1 MELPSH
7 IQLLRHMIAT
17 PSLSRNE
24 DATADIIFDFLTDNG
39 IAPKRLHN
47 NVYAL
52 NLHYDPAKPTV
63 LLNSHHDT
71 VKPAASYTREPHD
84 AVVIEGKL
92 FGLGSND
99 AGASAVSLIRV
110 FLDLYANHLPFNL
123 LLAITA
129 EEEVGG
135 EKGMRAFL
143 PHIAAEGI
151 NISCAIVGE
160 PTGMQP
166 AVAERGLVV
175 LDCVTK
181 GVTGHAARAEGVN
194 AIYKAIS
201 DIDTLR
207 NYRFPKVSEVLGD
220 ISVNITQINAGGQ
233 HNAIPDECKWVVDI
247 RTTDAYSNEETVEL
261 MRSLVES
268 ELTPRSTRVR
278 ASVIHHTHPLVE
290 TVVSLGLK
298 PFVSPTTSDMS
309 LMYDFPSLKI
319 GPGESSRSHSADEF
333 IMLSEIEE
341 AIPMYHSILSGL
353 AKRVNQL

>member
-7 IQLLRHMIAT
+7 IQLLRQMIAT

-24 DATADIIFDFLTDNG
+24 DATADLIFDFLTDNNV
-39 IAPKRLHN
+39 APKRIHN

-52 NLHYDPAKPTV
+52 NLKYDPAKPTV

-71 VKPAASYTREPHD
+71 VKAAASYTRDPHD
-84 AVVIEGKL
+84 AAIINGRL
-92 FGLGSND
+92 YGLGSND

-110 FLDLYANHLPFNL
+110 FLDLYDCKLPYNL

-143 PHIAAEGI
+143 PHIASEGI
-151 NISCAIVGE
+151 TIDCAIVGE
-160 PTGMQP
+160 PTGMKP

-181 GVTGHAARAEGVN
+181 GVTGHAARGEGVN
-194 AIYKAIS
+194 AIYKAMA

-207 NYRFPKVSEVLGD
+207 NFKFPKVSEVLGN
-220 ISVNITQINAGGQ
+220 ISVNITQINAGWQ

-247 RTTDAYSNEETVEL
+247 RTTDAYTNEETVEL

-278 ASVIHHTHPLVE
+278 ASVIADTHPLVMAAK
-290 TVVSLGLK
+290 SMGLT

-319 GPGESSRSHSADEF
+319 GPGESSRSHSADEY
-333 IMLSEIEE
+333 ILLSEIEE
-341 AIPMYHSILSGL
+341 AIPLYHRILSSVENI
-353 AKRVNQL
+353 KKQS

>member
-1 MELPSH
+1 
-7 IQLLRHMIAT
+7 MIAT

-24 DATADIIFDFLTDNG
+24 AGTADLIYDFLKAHGANPG
-39 IAPKRLHN
+39 RIYN

-52 NLHYDPAKPTV
+52 NRLYDASKPTI

-71 VKPAASYTREPHD
+71 VKPAASYTRDPHD
-84 AVVIEGKL
+84 AAVTDGKL
-92 FGLGSND
+92 YGLGSND

-110 FLDLYANHLPFNL
+110 FLDLQDTELPYNL

-143 PHIAAEGI
+143 PHIASEGVNI
-151 NISCAIVGE
+151 NCAIVGE

-175 LDCVTK
+175 LDCITR
-181 GVTGHAARAEGVN
+181 GVTGHAARNEGIN
-194 AIYKAIS
+194 AIYKAMV

-207 NYRFPKVSEVLGD
+207 RYKFPKVSDVLGD
-220 ISVNITQINAGGQ
+220 ISVNITQINAGWQ

-247 RTTDAYSNEETVEL
+247 RTTDAYTNEETVEL
-261 MRSLVES
+261 LRSIVTES

-278 ASVIHHTHPLVE
+278 ASVIPATHPLVE
-290 TVVSLGLK
+290 SAKSLGLI

-319 GPGESSRSHSADEF
+319 GAGQSSRSHSADEYVL
-333 IMLSEIEE
+333 LSEIEE
-341 AIPMYHSILSGL
+341 AITLYHRLLSGL
-353 AKRVNQL
+353 PGLS

>member
-1 MELPSH
+1 MNLPSH
-7 IQLLRHMIAT
+7 IQLLRRLVAT

-24 DATADIIFDFLTDNG
+24 TGTADLLYEFLTDNG
-39 IAPKRLHN
+39 TVPQRHHN

-52 NLHYDPAKPTV
+52 NLKYDPAKPTI

-71 VKPAASYTREPHD
+71 VKPATSYTRDPYD
-84 AVVIEGKL
+84 AAIADGKL

-99 AGASAVSLIRV
+99 AGASVVSLIKV
-110 FLDLYANHLPFNL
+110 FLDLYDADLPYNI

-143 PHIAAEGI
+143 PHIAAQDVQI
-151 NISCAIVGE
+151 NCAIIGE

-166 AVAERGLVV
+166 AIAERGLVV
-175 LDCVTK
+175 LDCITR
-181 GVTGHAARAEGVN
+181 GVTGHAARGEGVN
-194 AIYKAIS
+194 AIYKAID

-207 NYRFPKVSEVLGD
+207 HFKFPKVSEVLGD
-220 ISVNITQINAGGQ
+220 ISINITQINAGWQ

-247 RTTDAYSNEETVEL
+247 RTTDAYTNEQTVEIL
-261 MRSLVES
+261 RRLVKS

-278 ASVIHHTHPLVE
+278 ASVIADSHPFVI
-290 TVVSLGLK
+290 TAKKLGLT
-298 PFVSPTTSDMS
+298 PFISPTTSDMS

-319 GPGESSRSHSADEF
+319 GPGQSSRSHSADEY
-333 IMLSEIEE
+333 ILLPEIRQ
-341 AIPMYHSILSGL
+341 AIPIYHSLLSGL
-353 AKRVNQL
+353 SKLS